1 MEKDPGSGRSFEIA
15 SRWLKNCVESHS
27 SCRPPTEL
35 QKPPRRLIHV
45 GSETQNPFLVETF
58 PDLQHVE
65 WLSLSYCWGG
75 EPSLKLTDDTMND
88 LKNGIPLAKFDA
100 TIQDAVL
107 VTRALGISYIWIDA
121 LCIIQGG
128 SEWSEEASK
137 MNEIY
142 GGSTVTLVIASSC
155 SVKKGFLKERDLNY
169 IPVAYPIDLAED
181 HRAKIFLS
189 PEWDDSKR
197 EYNGPWS
204 NRGWTMQEGL
214 LPNRLLHYT
223 SSQVIWKCC
232 EEQRFERGVTER
244 VEDRI
249 SETLTYSDYDDIA
262 FGSGFLWQLPAFLK
276 FKRFKSHLPIS
287 LDYPLMSHSD
297 TFRLWYDLVE
307 DFTPRRFTEIS
318 DRLVA
323 ISGLARMYGDMI
335 RNPTYVAGL
344 WKEDLIRGLL
354 WHVEGTTLIPK
365 RSANDILDFR
375 KNFPD
380 FPSWSWASVG
390 YEVVKN
396 DLKTDN
402 SLGALSE
409 IESIQIGRVDPWD
422 PFGAVKGGS
431 VTITGPLRRL
441 PRLYNK
447 EWVSAEASMSKLERH
462 ISEIVEK
469 ESQESIA
476 QRYSSPPG
484 GHFSVLRMLGC
495 TGLLYLLVLEANGR
509 ILNGINVYRRCGIL
523 KLWYIDP
530 SSYASPELIATL
542 KNMETSIT
550 AQLGLHKETSKTQKI
565 PSAVFME
572 VERENWVKETVIIV

>member
-1 MEKDPGSGRSFEIA
+1 MEKDPASKRSFEIA
-15 SRWLKNCVESHS
+15 SRWLKNCAENHS
-27 SCRPPTEL
+27 ACRPPTEF
-35 QKPPRRLIHV
+35 QKPPKRLIHV
-45 GSETQNPFLVETF
+45 GNKTQNPFLVETF

-75 EPSLKLTDDTMND
+75 KPSMKLTNDTMNM
-88 LKNGIPLAKFDA
+88 LKNGISLTNFDA

-121 LCIIQGG
+121 LCILQDCD
-128 SEWSEEASK
+128 EWSEEASK

-142 GGSTVTLVIASSC
+142 GGSIVTLVIASSG
-155 SVKKGFLKERDLNY
+155 SVKNGFLNERDLKY
-169 IPVAYPIDLAED
+169 IPVAYSTDLAEGR
-181 HRAKIFLS
+181 RAKLFLS
-189 PEWDDSKR
+189 PEWDDSER

-204 NRGWTMQEGL
+204 KREWTMQEGL

-223 SSQVIWKCC
+223 ASQIIWKCC

-249 SETLTYSDYDDIA
+249 SETLTYSDNVA
-262 FGSGFLWQLPAFLK
+262 FHSGFLWQLPAFLK
-276 FKRFKSHLPIS
+276 FKGFKNYLPTN
-287 LDYPLMSHSD
+287 LDYPLMSQSE

-307 DFTPRRFTEIS
+307 DYTQRSLTKIS

-323 ISGLARMYGDMI
+323 ISGLVRIYGDMI

-365 RSANDILDFR
+365 RSADNISTFHEA
-375 KNFPD
+375 

-390 YEVVKN
+390 NQVVKN

-402 SLGALSE
+402 SLRALSE
-409 IESIQIGRVDPWD
+409 IEDIQIDLVDLRD
-422 PFGAVKGGS
+422 PFGAFNGGS

-447 EWVSAEASMSKLERH
+447 EWASAEASMSKLERH
-462 ISEIVEK
+462 ISEIVEM
-469 ESQESIA
+469 ESQGSVA
-476 QRYSSPPG
+476 QKYSSPPG
-484 GHFSVLRMLGC
+484 GHFSVLLMLGDIN
-495 TGLLYLLVLEANGR
+495 LLHLLVLEATGEIR
-509 ILNGINVYRRCGIL
+509 NGINEYRRGGIL
-523 KLWYIDP
+523 KLSYIDP

-542 KNMETSIT
+542 KKMESSIT
-550 AQLGLHKETSKTQKI
+550 ARLGLRKKTRKVRKN
-565 PSAVFME
+565 PNAVFIE
-572 VERENWVKETVIIV
+572 VKRENWAKETVIIV